1 MLEVGEPEIR
11 AMARVLRSGKLFR
24 YHPGGEAKRFEEEYA
39 TYLGGKYVQLSASG
53 TTALTSALASLGIGP
68 GDEVIVP
75 AHTYLATAM
84 AVIACGAIPVIVDI
98 DASIT
103 LDPMAL
109 EKAIGPR
116 TRAVIPVHMWGL
128 VCDMKPILRI
138 ARKHKI
144 LVIEDCCQCIGG
156 SYQGRMVGSLGNAGV
171 YSFNYFKNITC
182 GEGGAVLSKTRRA
195 HERVV
200 MHTDACGF
208 FWEGKRSEPS
218 FCASSAR
225 ISEIEGAMLRAQ
237 LKRLPGFI
245 RNLRRNKARILEGLA
260 GSGLMPSPVNDPD
273 GECATFVFFQFPSEE
288 QARAFASLTDGNQVV
303 DTGRHTY
310 HEWEPILAKRG
321 HIHPALDPFK
331 MEANRGCRTDYHRDM
346 CPVSLDILRRTVMLG
361 NQHDAKAADLKRTVD
376 RIRRAAGSV
385 L

>member
-1 MLEVGEPEIR
+1 MS
-11 AMARVLRSGKLFR
+11 RVLKSGQLFR
-24 YHPGGEAKRFEEEYA
+24 YHQGGDASKFEDEYA
-39 TYLGGKYVQLSASG
+39 AYLGGRYVRLTASG

-103 LDPMAL
+103 LDPDAF
-109 EKAIGPR
+109 EQAIGPR

-128 VCDMKPILRI
+128 VCDMKSILRV
-138 ARKHKI
+138 ARRHKI
-144 LVIEDCCQCIGG
+144 IVVEDCCQCIGG
-156 SYQGRMVGSLGNAGV
+156 SYQGKMVGTLGPSGV

-182 GEGGAVLSKTRRA
+182 GEGGAVVSRNRRV

-200 MHTDACGF
+200 MHSDACGF

-218 FCASSAR
+218 FCSSSAR

-245 RNLRRNKARILEGLA
+245 KRLRRNKARILKGVADTGLA
-260 GSGLMPSPVNDPD
+260 PAPVHDVG
-273 GECATFVFFQFPSEE
+273 GECATNLFFELPTEK
-288 QARAFASLTDGNQVV
+288 QAIAFAGKTGGNQVIN
-303 DTGRHTY
+303 TGRHTC

-331 MEANRGCRTDYHRDM
+331 MEANRECRMDYHPDM
-346 CPVSLDILRRTVMLG
+346 CPVSMEILKKTVMMG
-361 NQHDAKAADLKRTVD
+361 NRHDATVAELKKTVSMLRLAA
-376 RIRRAAGSV
+376 AEV